1 MSSSVVP
8 SAEGAATHAAQG
20 VHMDSLLREHRVFP
34 PPAAFAQRAWIQSA
48 EQYDA
53 LYRRSI
59 EEPEA
64 FWAEAARELDWFKPF
79 DTVLEGAMSNATW
92 FNGGQINL
100 AHNCVD
106 RHANGP
112 LRDKAALIWE
122 AEPVSEGRSEVRTLT
137 FAELH
142 LQVQVFANVLK
153 KLGVR
158 NGDRV
163 AIYMGM

>member
-1 MSSSVVP
+1 
-8 SAEGAATHAAQG
+8 
-20 VHMDSLLREHRVFP
+20 MDSLLREHRVFP